1 MHTTNH
7 AGILTT
13 ENNPGPARMSEIC
26 PPQFTPNKNSVAP
39 HQILDSNGELVG
51 DAAAPLADE
60 QILEALRLMMIGRA
74 FDTKCFSLQ
83 RQGKM
88 GTFAPL
94 HGQEA
99 SIVGSAMALNPATD
113 WIAPQYRE
121 MPAALRQGLPL
132 KNIILY
138 RQGHPAGGVVPSGVK
153 VMQFQIS
160 LAAQIPHAV
169 GLAWGMRLQQQEG
182 VAVAYFG
189 DGSSS
194 EGDFHESCNLAGVT
208 AAPVIF
214 LLQNNQ
220 WAISTPREIQSASVD
235 LASRAPG
242 YGFPGVSVDGNDLFA
257 VYQSVNEAVARA
269 RAGKG
274 PTLIEC
280 HTYRMWAHTTADDPS
295 RYVDENVE
303 QDWAKK
309 DPIERVQKYLA
320 TQGRWNDAI
329 AAQWDE
335 EITTEIQ
342 TGFDEAASVAAAG
355 PESLYEHVFE
365 TPTESLLRQRSA
377 HLQEG

>member
-1 MHTTNH
+1 
-7 AGILTT
+7 
-13 ENNPGPARMSEIC
+13 MSEIC
-26 PPQFTPNKNSVAP
+26 PPQFTPHKKPVDT
-39 HQILDSNGELVG
+39 HKILNSNGALATG
-51 DAAAPLADE
+51 INAPLGDE
-60 QILEALRLMMIGRA
+60 QTLEALRLMIIGRA

-88 GTFAPL
+88 GTFAPM

-99 SIVGSAMALNPATD
+99 SIVGSAMALNPGTD

-138 RQGHPAGGVVPSGVK
+138 RQGHPDGGIVPAGVN

-169 GLAWGMRLQQQEG
+169 GLAWGMKLQQQNG
-182 VAVAYFG
+182 VALAYFG

-208 AAPVIF
+208 KAPVIF

-220 WAISTPREIQSASVD
+220 WAISTPREIQSASID
-235 LASRAPG
+235 LASRAAG

-257 VYQSVNEAVARA
+257 VYQAVNEAITRA
-269 RAGKG
+269 RKGDG

-280 HTYRMWAHTTADDPS
+280 HTYRMWAHTTADDPT
-295 RYVDENVE
+295 RYVNEGVE
-303 QDWAKK
+303 KDWAKR

-320 TQGRWNDAI
+320 GKGLWSDDK
-329 AAQWDE
+329 AAQWDN
-335 EITTEIQ
+335 EIATEIQ
-342 TGFDEAASVAAAG
+342 AGFDEAASVPPAG

-365 TPTESLLRQRSA
+365 EPTVSLQRQRRA
-377 HLQEG
+377 HLQED

>member
-1 MHTTNH
+1 
-7 AGILTT
+7 
-13 ENNPGPARMSEIC
+13 MSEIC
-26 PPQFTPNKNSVAP
+26 PPQFEPLEKPVDP
-39 HQILDSNGELVG
+39 HKILDRNGTLASG
-51 DAAAPLADE
+51 INAPLSDE
-60 QILEALRLMMIGRA
+60 QTLEALRLMMIGRA

-88 GTFAPL
+88 GTFAPM

-99 SIVGSAMALNPATD
+99 SIVGSAMALNPDTD

-138 RQGHPAGGVVPSGVK
+138 RQGHPDGGIVPAGVK

-160 LAAQIPHAV
+160 LAAQLPHAV
-169 GLAWGMRLQQQEG
+169 GLAWGMKLQQQNG
-182 VAVAYFG
+182 VAVTYFG

-208 AAPVIF
+208 KAPVIF

-220 WAISTPREIQSASVD
+220 WAISTPREIQSASID
-235 LASRAPG
+235 LASRASG

-257 VYQSVNEAVARA
+257 VYQAVNEATTRA
-269 RAGKG
+269 RNGDG

-280 HTYRMWAHTTADDPS
+280 HTYRMWAHTTADDPT
-295 RYVDENVE
+295 RYVDEAVE
-303 QDWAKK
+303 KDWATR

-320 TQGRWNDAI
+320 AKGLWSDEK

-335 EITTEIQ
+335 DITTEIQ
-342 TGFDEAASVAAAG
+342 TGFDDAASVPPAG
-355 PESLYEHVFE
+355 LDSLYEHIFE
-365 TPTESLLRQRSA
+365 EPTPSLQRQRRA
-377 HLQEG
+377 HLQAGS

>member
-1 MHTTNH
+1 
-7 AGILTT
+7 
-13 ENNPGPARMSEIC
+13 MSEIC
-26 PPQFTPNKNSVAP
+26 PPQFKPRRKPVDQ
-39 HQILDSNGELVG
+39 HKLLKSNGKLVRN
-51 DAAAPLADE
+51 ASAPMSDE
-60 QILEALRLMMIGRA
+60 QVLEALRLMMVGRA

-138 RQGHPAGGVVPSGVK
+138 RQGHPDGGVIPEGVN

-169 GLAWGMRLQQQEG
+169 GLAWGMRLQQQNG

-208 AAPVIF
+208 NAPVIF

-220 WAISTPREIQSASVD
+220 WAISTPREIQSASTD

-242 YGFPGVSVDGNDLFA
+242 YGIPGVSVDGNDLFA
-257 VYQSVNEAVARA
+257 VYQAVHEATQRA
-269 RAGKG
+269 RNGEGA
-274 PTLIEC
+274 TLIEC
-280 HTYRMWAHTTADDPS
+280 HTYRMWAHTTADDPT
-295 RYVDENVE
+295 RYVNETVE
-303 QDWAKK
+303 KDWARR

-320 TQGRWNDAI
+320 SKELWNRDT

-335 EITTEIQ
+335 EINAEIQ
-342 TGFDEAASVAAAG
+342 AGFDAAAAHPPPN

-365 TPTESLLRQRSA
+365 TPTATLQRQRRA
-377 HLQEG
+377 HLQQER

>member
-1 MHTTNH
+1 
-7 AGILTT
+7 
-13 ENNPGPARMSEIC
+13 MSEIC
-26 PPQFTPNKNSVAP
+26 PPQFKPRKKSVDAHKILKPNGTLASGAT
-39 HQILDSNGELVG
+39 
-51 DAAAPLADE
+51 APLTDE
-60 QILEALRLMMIGRA
+60 QALEALRLMMIGRA

-99 SIVGSAMALNPATD
+99 SIVGSAMALNPKTD

-138 RQGHPAGGVVPSGVK
+138 RQGHPQGGVVPAGVN

-169 GLAWGMRLQQQEG
+169 GLAWGMQLQQQPG

-208 AAPVIF
+208 KAPVIF

-220 WAISTPREIQSASVD
+220 WAISTPREIQSASTD

-257 VYQSVNEAVARA
+257 VYQAVSEAVDRG
-269 RAGKG
+269 RRGEG

-280 HTYRMWAHTTADDPS
+280 HTYRMWAHTTADDPT

-303 QDWAKK
+303 KDWAKR

-320 TQGRWNDAI
+320 SRDQWSEEKS
-329 AAQWDE
+329 AQWDE
-335 EITTEIQ
+335 EIAAEIQ
-342 TGFDEAASVAAAG
+342 AGFDAAADVPAAG

-365 TPTESLLRQRSA
+365 TPTETLLRQRRA
-377 HLQEG
+377 HLQEA